1 MITIKPSLM
10 DEWWVNFTMSLYEQ
24 GWLGMSF
31 EKQLVAR
38 ESELNRYHVTY
49 DIHQYTLTFESE
61 AYYNWFILRW
71 S

>member
-31 EKQLVAR
+31 EKQLVVR

-49 DIHQYTLTFESE
+49 DIYLIVLMIFNGLII
-61 AYYNWFILRW
+61 YYRLVRV
-71 S
+71 